1 MDEELLKFLG
11 FIEDED
17 DDQGL
22 RIESIP
28 VEEE

>member
-11 FIEDED
+11 FIEDDE
-17 DDQGL
+17 QNL

-28 VEEE
+28 EIEEE